1 MRIMDPMER
10 EPSPSPEELQ
20 QQSVPPW
27 LQYANPPQKSK
38 FEELI
43 QNPLA
48 VLAIGIVIGV
58 IIVSMRPIVVQGKN
72 I

>member
-1 MRIMDPMER
+1 MDPMER
-10 EPSPSPEELQ
+10 QPSPSPEELQ

-27 LQYANPPQKSK
+27 LQYASPPPQKSK
-38 FEELI
+38 FEELM
-43 QNPLA
+43 QNPIA
-48 VLAIGIVIGV
+48 ILAIGIVIGV